1 MRGGVGAVPT
11 DGGGH
16 DSGAIGAGRGGGD
29 NTLFSDKLPT
39 TTSATVALA
48 RVAILAGAKLRKGG
62 GDGAGTVSNV
72 LQLAPGGGVI
82 RPLGDVAPIFARA
95 KSPGSGQGGRLGAT
109 GGGFAR

>member
-1 MRGGVGAVPT
+1 MST
-11 DGGGH
+11 
-16 DSGAIGAGRGGGD
+16 DSGGLGAEATGVGGD
-29 NTLFSDKLPT
+29 NITLYSDKLPT

-48 RVAILAGAKLRKGG
+48 KVAILAGAKLRKGA
-62 GDGAGTVSNV
+62 GDGAGAVSNV

-95 KSPGSGQGGRLGAT
+95 RSPGSGQGGRLGAT